1 MRGLGLLS
9 MTFLVA
15 CTYGSA
21 SVPDPN
27 DPGSSSASSPSA
39 SAPSSSSGSEG
50 PLAPQGSGPFVS
62 VHVRAVQTPVP
73 HDASSSGQTPS
84 LQRMAFKSLTLYT
97 SKDDPNGYVVYDLGD
112 SAVEAGLDDGDDT
125 VLVKLAIASLRA
137 GHYTYARAG
146 VSYLRYDV
154 ASTLHA
160 SGFSIPGK
168 FQNVQVLADGTMIDG
183 QRRQKGYYR
192 YTFVSSQL
200 PPQTVEG
207 ADAPT
212 PLTTGQGGIS
222 LEPGTDALVYGF
234 PVDLTIDLGVT
245 HDLNAIFELNTHEN
259 FRWRDLE
266 TPGYAKGVYDTTPT
280 SFEPVT
286 SFGAN
291 SARLYWEQ

>member
-1 MRGLGLLS
+1 MRGLVLLP
-9 MTFLVA
+9 MMCLVA
-15 CTYGSA
+15 CSFGSA
-21 SVPDPN
+21 TVPDPN
-27 DPGSSSASSPSA
+27 DPVAPSGGAGPSASSTGS
-39 SAPSSSSGSEG
+39 SGAPSTPE
-50 PLAPQGSGPFVS
+50 ATGPFVS
-62 VHVRAVQTPVP
+62 VHVRAVQTPVA
-73 HDASSSGQTPS
+73 HDPSSSGQTPS
-84 LQRMAFKSLTLYT
+84 VQRMAFKSLTLYT

-112 SAVEAGLDDGDDT
+112 AAVEAGLGAGDDT
-125 VLVKLAIASLRA
+125 VLAKLPISTLRA
-137 GHYTYARAG
+137 GRYTYARAG

-160 SGFSIPGK
+160 SGYSIPGK
-168 FQNVQVLADGTMIDG
+168 FENVQVLADGTMLDG

-192 YTFVSSQL
+192 YTFVSNGL

-207 ADAPT
+207 SDAPT

-222 LEPGTDALVYGF
+222 LEPGTGGLVYGF

-259 FRWRDLE
+259 FRWVDLE
-266 TPGYAKGVYDTTPT
+266 IPGYAKGVYDTTPT

>member
-1 MRGLGLLS
+1 MRGLGLLPV
-9 MTFLVA
+9 MCLVA
-15 CTYGSA
+15 CSFGSA
-21 SVPDPN
+21 SVPDAN
-27 DPGSSSASSPSA
+27 DPGSPSGAAAPSASSSA
-39 SAPSSSSGSEG
+39 GGDAPGKPG
-50 PLAPQGSGPFVS
+50 ATGPFVS
-62 VHVRAVQTPVP
+62 VHVRAVQTPVA
-73 HDASSSGQTPS
+73 HDPSSAGQTPS
-84 LQRMAFKSLTLYT
+84 VQRMAFKSLTLYR
-97 SKDDPNGYVVYDLGD
+97 SKDDPDGYVVYDLGD
-112 SAVEAGLDDGDDT
+112 SAVEAGLGDGDDT
-125 VLVKLAIASLRA
+125 VLVKLPISTLRA

-160 SGFSIPGK
+160 SGFAIPGK
-168 FQNVQVLADGTMIDG
+168 FENVQVLADGTLLDG
-183 QRRQKGYYR
+183 QRRKKGYYR
-192 YTFVSSQL
+192 YTFVSSSL

-207 ADAPT
+207 SDAPT
-212 PLTTGQGGIS
+212 PLTTGQGGVS
-222 LEPGTDALVYGF
+222 LEPGTGGLVYGF

-259 FRWRDLE
+259 FRWVDLD